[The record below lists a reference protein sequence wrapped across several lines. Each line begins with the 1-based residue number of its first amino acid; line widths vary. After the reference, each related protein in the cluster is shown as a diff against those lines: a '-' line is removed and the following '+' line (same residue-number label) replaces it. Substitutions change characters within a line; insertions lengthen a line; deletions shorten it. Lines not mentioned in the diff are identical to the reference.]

1 MAICLL
7 RSVSMICASCRSP
20 IDDPKWVAID
30 LVERPDLRTMLAS
43 GTVATIDCARC
54 GSRMPRTE
62 PLLVTRLSPA
72 APVLLALPYDRLQ
85 GHRDPAAA
93 FQPLIEEVYGRMGA
107 QAHEAPG
114 PLLVLPFGV
123 LAVAAGRDLAADA
136 ADIDAARAAVGG
148 EGDRTAINYAVFLED
163 VRDSMPARRLNLAFH
178 QLGEVRSASELER
191 LVDDYPELATQ
202 AARDQVAAWLAR
214 AVEDEERHVARA
226 RLEMLKLAARG
237 NYGAAWGGYEQ
248 ALVELGALHVGPRV
262 DRLQRDLDEREEA
275 GDLDAALAAGE
286 ELLKIAQAAGAEDLE
301 AGVSSRLAAML
312 LAIPGAGRAGR
323 IERVIALLTRTID
336 LLDKGTYADD
346 RLFRARELTNLGVA
360 LSVRLYG
367 DPLVNQERAIAL
379 YRQVLG
385 LITMDDDGYSWALA
399 QTNLGLSLLE
409 HAHERRPNEF
419 AGEGDSESPERAAE
433 IDEAINHFNAALAW
447 RSFER
452 DPRDW
457 AFTQVN
463 LGLAFS
469 RRPGGDR
476 AANLR
481 RSLEHYENAERGYA
495 ASGDRGSHAVVLH
508 NLSSGKLALARIQ
521 EIPEG
526 ERRELLRTA
535 ADDAR
540 AAVAE
545 VPLEEAPVDAGRAWR
560 QLGECLQELGDVN
573 GAMDAYSYALRGL
586 TAEVAP
592 RHARDTARA
601 LGDLAV
607 ESGRWEL
614 AAQAW
619 ETAAE
624 AAAQA
629 WEARATFAGRID
641 ELHENLNIFRW
652 AAYALAKVGRLERA
666 VEILELGR
674 SRELARWLQADL
686 TDLERL
692 RDLDPQLA
700 DRYYELRLKVKRL
713 ERDQRTDGDAYGA
726 EAAAVAE
733 KLTATIE
740 AIRALPGFDTFL
752 RTPSFSD
759 AAATLGTG
767 DAVVYLVTSPHGS
780 LALVVTR
787 GGDGG
792 EVRLVEAPTVT
803 STDLALLF
811 VAPHLERKRLG
822 GYLSAHAG
830 VAGSFEEALA
840 RFADKLGPDLLKP
853 LRDALAATGAT
864 TVSLVP
870 ISLLGL
876 LPLHV
881 LAWSEDDSERCLL
894 DEFTIIFAPSALV
907 RTVCL
912 RRAAHP
918 SKPRRALVVGN
929 PLPQTVPLPGA
940 EFEAGM
946 VAQAFTAEEVD
957 LLVGVAATKEAV
969 VAALPSATYVHLA
982 CHGAASIL
990 DRPMNAALSLA
1001 GNKPLYA
1008 EEILELDDFAPRL
1021 VVASACKT
1029 GVIQGYETADEAL
1042 TLGVMFVAAGAAGVV
1057 STLWSI
1063 SDLATALLMSRF
1075 YELLAKQPEEQ
1086 PAVALRQA
1094 QLWLRELT
1102 ADKADAYMAARPA
1115 LRQHQATRSRGLR
1128 ADGKGPSARP
1138 FSTITTWGAF
1148 VFTGA

>member
-1 MAICLL
+1 M
-7 RSVSMICASCRSP
+7 
-20 IDDPKWVAID
+20 WVAID
-30 LVERPDLRTMLAS
+30 LVERPDLRAMLAS
-43 GTVATIDCARC
+43 GAVATIDCTRC
-54 GSRMPRTE
+54 GTRTPRTE

-72 APVLLALPYDRLQ
+72 APVLLALPYSRLQ
-85 GHRDPAAA
+85 GQRDPAAPS
-93 FQPLIEEVYGRMGA
+93 QPLIEEVYRRMGDET
-107 QAHEAPG
+107 HEAPG
-114 PLLVLPFGV
+114 PLLVLPFDV
-123 LAVAAGRDLAADA
+123 LAVAAGRDLAADV
-136 ADIDAARAAVGG
+136 ADIDSARAAIGR
-148 EGDRTAINYAVFLED
+148 EGDRTPMNYMVFLAD
-163 VRDSMPARRLNLAFH
+163 VHDSTPARRLNLAFH
-178 QLGEVRSASELER
+178 QLGEVHSAGELKR
-191 LVDDYPELATQ
+191 LVEDYPELATQ
-202 AARDQVAAWLAR
+202 AARDEVAAWLTR
-214 AVEDEERHVARA
+214 AVDDEERDVVRA

-237 NYGAAWGGYEQ
+237 DYGAAWGGYEQ
-248 ALVELGALHVGPRV
+248 ALMELMARHVAPRV
-262 DRLQRDLDEREEA
+262 DRLQRNLDEREEA

-286 ELLKIAQAAGAEDLE
+286 ELLKIAQLPGVEELE
-301 AGVSSRLAAML
+301 AEVSSRFAAML
-312 LAIPGAGRAGR
+312 LAMPGAGRADR
-323 IERVIALLTRTID
+323 VERVIALLTRTLE
-336 LLDKGTYADD
+336 LLDGGAHADD
-346 RLFRARELTNLGVA
+346 RLFRAQVLTNLGVA

-399 QTNLGLSLLE
+399 RTNLGLSLLE
-409 HAHERRPNEF
+409 RVHERRPNEF
-419 AGEGDSESPERAAE
+419 AGEGDSESPERVAE
-433 IDEAINHFNAALAW
+433 INEAIDHLNAALGW

-469 RRPGGDR
+469 RRPGGSR

-495 ASGDRGSHAVVLH
+495 ASGDRGNHAVVLH
-508 NLSSGKLALARIQ
+508 NLSSGKLSLARLQ
-521 EIPEG
+521 EIPED
-526 ERRELLRTA
+526 ERQELLRAA

-540 AAVAE
+540 VAVAE

-560 QLGECLQELGDVN
+560 QLGECLEELQDVD
-573 GAMDAYSYALRGL
+573 GAIDAYSHALRGL
-586 TAEVAP
+586 TTEVAP
-592 RHARDTARA
+592 RHGRETARA

-674 SRELARWLQADL
+674 SRELVRWLQADL
-686 TDLERL
+686 TEAERL

-700 DRYYELRLKVKRL
+700 DRYTELRSAVRRL
-713 ERDQRTDGDAYGA
+713 ERDQRTGSGTDGA

-733 KLTATIE
+733 KLSATID
-740 AIRALPGFDTFL
+740 AIRALPSLDTFL
-752 RTPSFSD
+752 RTPTFSD
-759 AAATLGTG
+759 VAGTLGAG
-767 DAVVYLVTSPHGS
+767 DALVYLLTSPHGS
-780 LALVVTR
+780 LALVVMQ

-792 EVRLVEAPTVT
+792 EVRLVEAPTLT
-803 STDLALLF
+803 STDLVLLF
-811 VAPHLERKRLG
+811 VAPDLERKRLG
-822 GYLSAHAG
+822 GYFGAHAG
-830 VAGSFEEALA
+830 VEGGLEEALG
-840 RFADKLGPDLLKP
+840 RFADTLGPALLKP
-853 LRDALAATGAT
+853 LHDALTVIGAT
-864 TVSLVP
+864 TVCLVP

-876 LPLHV
+876 LPLHA
-881 LAWSEDDSERCLL
+881 LAWSEDNGERCLV
-894 DEFTIIFAPSALV
+894 DDFTIVFAPSALV

-912 RRAAHP
+912 QRITHP
-918 SKPRRALVVGN
+918 SKPGRALVVGN

-940 EFEAGM
+940 EFEASM
-946 VAQAFTAEEVD
+946 VAQALAAEELD

-969 VAALPSATYVHLA
+969 VAALPAATRVHLA

-1001 GNKPLYA
+1001 GNEPLYA
-1008 EEILELDDFAPRL
+1008 EEILQLDDFAPRL
-1021 VVASACKT
+1021 VVASACET

-1063 SDLATALLMSRF
+1063 SDLATALLMSCF
-1075 YELLAKQPEEQ
+1075 YELLAEQPEEQ
-1086 PAVALRQA
+1086 PAVALCQA

-1102 ADKADAYMAARPA
+1102 IADAEAYMTARPA
-1115 LRQHQATRSRGLR
+1115 LRQHQAARGKEFP
-1128 ADGKGPSARP
+1128 ANSKSPSARP
-1138 FSTITTWGAF
+1138 FSKITTWGAF